1 MEKQLKP
8 IQQNINMMKA
18 LISND
23 NIKNRMFNLLGKESS
38 TFLASVL
45 DLYTG
50 DTNLSKCDATRVMAE
65 AMKAAALKLPV
76 SKSLGFCYVIP
87 YDNVPQFQLGYKGLI
102 QLAQRS
108 GQYKFLNADM
118 VYEGEQVAYNR
129 ITGMLEISGTAT
141 SETPI
146 GYFAYFQLLNGFEKC
161 VYWSRQKVES
171 HAKRYSKAWKKPN
184 SPWHTEFDAMA
195 LKTVI
200 KNLISKFGVMSIE
213 FANAVATDYEDTI
226 EAEVAQNANGAPV
239 ALPAEPVTLSEE
251 STAAELPP
259 VEEAADASASEVSA
273 EPDF

>member
-1 MEKQLKP
+1 MANQLTP
-8 IQQNINMMKA
+8 IQQNINYMKA
-18 LISND
+18 LISSD
-23 NIKNRMFNLLGKESS
+23 SVKNRMFNLLGKESS

-50 DTNLSKCDATRVMAE
+50 DTNLSKCDATRVMTE

-87 YDNVPQFQLGYKGLI
+87 YNNVPQFQLGYKGLI

-108 GQYKFLNADM
+108 GQYKFINADI
-118 VYEGEQVAYNR
+118 VYEGEDVAYNR
-129 ITGMLEISGTAT
+129 ITGMLEITGAAK
-141 SETPI
+141 SETPV

-161 VYWSRQKVES
+161 VYWSKQKVES
-171 HAKRYSKAWKKPN
+171 HAKRYSKAWKQPN

-195 LKTVI
+195 LKTVL
-200 KNLISKFGVMSIE
+200 KNLISKYGVMSIE
-213 FANAVATDYEDTI
+213 FASAVASDYEDTI

-239 ALPAEPVTLSEE
+239 ALPAEPAALPEE
-251 STAAELPP
+251 SSAAEPAP
-259 VEEAADASASEVSA
+259 VEEAVEAFASDASA

>member
-1 MEKQLKP
+1 MANQLSP
-8 IQQNINMMKA
+8 IQQNINYMKA
-18 LISND
+18 LISSD
-23 NIKNRMFNLLGKESS
+23 SVKNRMFNLLGKESS

-50 DTNLSKCDATRVMAE
+50 DTNLSKCDATRVMTE

-87 YDNVPQFQLGYKGLI
+87 YNNVPQFQLGYKGLI

-108 GQYKFLNADM
+108 GQYKFINADI
-118 VYEGEQVAYNR
+118 VYEGEDVAYNR
-129 ITGMLEISGTAT
+129 ITGMLEITGAAK
-141 SETPI
+141 SETPV

-161 VYWSRQKVES
+161 VYWSKQKVES
-171 HAKRYSKAWKKPN
+171 HAKRYSKAWKQPN

-195 LKTVI
+195 LKTVL
-200 KNLISKFGVMSIE
+200 KNLISKYGVMSIE
-213 FANAVATDYEDTI
+213 FANAVASDYEDTI

-239 ALPAEPVTLSEE
+239 VLPAEPAALPEE
-251 STAAELPP
+251 SSAAEPAP
-259 VEEAADASASEVSA
+259 VEESVETFASDASA